1 MALLNFSRRGYGI
14 IIKRLVPTDVQ
25 SVSGQGGVAAA
36 GGSLGDGHPA
46 LQAVVGRSRHYHSV
60 DTTEKFVIIS
70 FSDNFK
76 KGDRNGDNQC
86 P

>member
-1 MALLNFSRRGYGI
+1 MSLLNFSRRGYGI

-46 LQAVVGRSRHYHSV
+46 LQAVVGRSGHDHSI
-60 DTTEKFVIIS
+60 DK
-70 FSDNFK
+70 
-76 KGDRNGDNQC
+76 DRKVLLKYFAAT
-86 P
+86 